1 MRLRVQKKQ
10 LLISLFTLLIMLI
23 LQFPAITAIN
33 SINKNNLKV
42 NGVNG
47 TVWKGSASEI
57 SSNEIY
63 LRQTRWKIVPGELL
77 KGNLTFD
84 ISTYPFNGQLKFNL
98 ILGPMNNLSATDIKG
113 NFPNDI
119 LEIIAPFL
127 GVSSE
132 IDMNIKS
139 LSLNNNKDINQLEG
153 QILLNNLVMKGIS
166 SRVLGSYKVDLF
178 ERNGEIYGSIDD
190 ISGEVDIAATMSLT
204 LSGKYIIDG
213 AVSAKLNTSNQ
224 VRTILSFLGAEN
236 ENGQRSFRFEGEI

>member
-1 MRLRVQKKQ
+1 MRLRLQKKQ
-10 LLISLFTLLIMLI
+10 VLVSLFALLLMLI

-47 TVWKGSASEI
+47 TIWKGSASEI

-63 LRQTRWKIVPGELL
+63 LRQTRWKIVPSELL
-77 KGNLTFD
+77 RGNLTFD

-98 ILGPMNNLSATDIKG
+98 ILDLMNNLSAMDIKG

-132 IDMNIKS
+132 IDINIKS
-139 LSLNNNKDINQLEG
+139 LSLNNKNINQLEG

-166 SRVLGSYKVDLF
+166 NRVLGSYKIDLF

-190 ISGEVDIAATMSLT
+190 VSGEVDIAATMSLT

-213 AVSAKLNTSNQ
+213 AVSEKQNTSNQ

>member
-1 MRLRVQKKQ
+1 MKLRVQKKQ
-10 LLISLFTLLIMLI
+10 LLILLFALFLMLI

-63 LRQTRWKIVPGELL
+63 LRQTRWKIVPSELL

-98 ILGPMNNLSATDIKG
+98 ILDLMNNLSATDIKG

-132 IDMNIKS
+132 IDINIKS
-139 LSLNNNKDINQLEG
+139 LSLNNKDIKQIEG
-153 QILLNNLVMKGIS
+153 QILLNNLVMKGVS
-166 SRVLGSYKVDLF
+166 NRVLGSYKIDLF

-190 ISGEVDIAATMSLT
+190 VSGEVDIAATMSLT

-213 AVSAKLNTSNQ
+213 AVSAKQNTSNQ
-224 VRTILSFLGAEN
+224 VKTILSFLGAEN
-236 ENGQRSFRFEGEI
+236 KNGQRSFRFEGEI

>member
-10 LLISLFTLLIMLI
+10 LLILLFALLLMLI

-47 TVWKGSASEI
+47 TIWKGSASEI

-63 LRQTRWKIVPGELL
+63 LRQTRWKIVPSELL

-98 ILGPMNNLSATDIKG
+98 ILDLMNNLSATDIKG

-132 IDMNIKS
+132 IDINIKS
-139 LSLNNNKDINQLEG
+139 LSLNNKNINQLEG

-166 SRVLGSYKVDLF
+166 NRVLGSYKIDLF

-190 ISGEVDIAATMSLT
+190 VSGEVDIAATMSLT

-213 AVSAKLNTSNQ
+213 AVSEKQNTSNQ
-224 VRTILSFLGAEN
+224 VRTILSFLGAQN

>member
-10 LLISLFTLLIMLI
+10 LLISIFALLLMLI
-23 LQFPAITAIN
+23 FQFPAITAIN

-63 LRQTRWKIVPGELL
+63 LRQTKWKIVPSELL
-77 KGNLTFD
+77 KGNLTFN

-98 ILGPMNNLSATDIKG
+98 NLDIMNNLSATDIKG
-113 NFPNDI
+113 NFPNDT

-139 LSLNNNKDINQLEG
+139 LSLNNKGINQLEG

-166 SRVLGSYKVDLF
+166 NRVLGSYKIDLF
-178 ERNGEIYGSIDD
+178 DRNGEIYGSIDD
-190 ISGEVDIAATMSLT
+190 VSGEVDIAATISLT

-213 AVSAKLNTSNQ
+213 AVSAKQNTSNQ
-224 VRTILSFLGAEN
+224 VRATLSFLGAQN

>member
-10 LLISLFTLLIMLI
+10 LLILLFALLLMLI
-23 LQFPAITAIN
+23 LQFPAITVIN

-63 LRQTRWKIVPGELL
+63 LRQTNWKIVPNELL

-84 ISTYPFNGQLKFNL
+84 ISTYPYNGQLKFNL
-98 ILGPMNNLSATDIKG
+98 ILDLMNNLSAMDIKG

-139 LSLNNNKDINQLEG
+139 LSLNNKNINQLEG

-166 SRVLGSYKVDLF
+166 NRVLGSYKIDLF

-190 ISGEVDIAATMSLT
+190 VSGEVDIAATISLT

-213 AVSAKLNTSNQ
+213 AVSEKQNTSNQ
-224 VRTILSFLGAEN
+224 VRTILSFLGTQN
-236 ENGQRSFRFEGEI
+236 EDGQRSFRFEGEI

>member
-1 MRLRVQKKQ
+1 MRLRLQKKQ
-10 LLISLFTLLIMLI
+10 VLVSLFALLLMLI

-47 TVWKGSASEI
+47 TIWKGSASEI

-63 LRQTRWKIVPGELL
+63 LRQTKWKIAPSELL

-98 ILGPMNNLSATDIKG
+98 ILDLMNNLRATDIKG

-132 IDMNIKS
+132 IDINIKS
-139 LSLNNNKDINQLEG
+139 LSLNNTNINQLEG

-166 SRVLGSYKVDLF
+166 NRVLGSYKIDLF

-190 ISGEVDIAATMSLT
+190 VSGEVDIAATMSLT

-213 AVSAKLNTSNQ
+213 AVSEKQNTSNQ

>member
-10 LLISLFTLLIMLI
+10 LLILLFALLLMLI

-63 LRQTRWKIVPGELL
+63 LRQTNWKIVPNELL

-84 ISTYPFNGQLKFNL
+84 ISTYPYNGQLKFNL
-98 ILGPMNNLSATDIKG
+98 ILDLMNNLSATDIKG

-139 LSLNNNKDINQLEG
+139 LSLNNKGINQLEG
-153 QILLNNLVMKGIS
+153 QILLNNLVNKPCSHLKKKIHAAFFKLTVFMALSKWLRRDNDFLKG
-166 SRVLGSYKVDLF
+166 LF
-178 ERNGEIYGSIDD
+178 TG
-190 ISGEVDIAATMSLT
+190 
-204 LSGKYIIDG
+204 II
-213 AVSAKLNTSNQ
+213 
-224 VRTILSFLGAEN
+224 
-236 ENGQRSFRFEGEI
+236 

>member
-1 MRLRVQKKQ
+1 MRLRLQKKQ
-10 LLISLFTLLIMLI
+10 LLILFFALLLMLI
-23 LQFPAITAIN
+23 LQFPAITVIN

-63 LRQTRWKIVPGELL
+63 LRQTRWKIVPSELL

-84 ISTYPFNGQLKFNL
+84 ISTYPYNGQLKFNL
-98 ILGPMNNLSATDIKG
+98 ILDLMNNLSATDIKG

-132 IDMNIKS
+132 INMNIKS
-139 LSLNNNKDINQLEG
+139 LSLNNKDINQLEG

-166 SRVLGSYKVDLF
+166 NRVLGSYKIDLF

-213 AVSAKLNTSNQ
+213 AVSAKQNTSNQ

>member
-1 MRLRVQKKQ
+1 MRLRIQKKQ
-10 LLISLFTLLIMLI
+10 LLISLFALLLMLI

-63 LRQTRWKIVPGELL
+63 LRQTKWKIVPSELL

-98 ILGPMNNLSATDIKG
+98 ILDLMNNLSATDIKG
-113 NFPNDI
+113 NFPNDT

-139 LSLNNNKDINQLEG
+139 LSLDNKDINQLEG

-166 SRVLGSYKVDLF
+166 NRVLGSYKIDLF
-178 ERNGEIYGSIDD
+178 ERNSEIYGSIDD
-190 ISGEVDIAATMSLT
+190 VSGEVDIAATMSLT

-213 AVSAKLNTSNQ
+213 AVSAKQNTSNQ
-224 VRTILSFLGAEN
+224 VRTILSFLGAQN

>member
-1 MRLRVQKKQ
+1 MRLRLQKKQ
-10 LLISLFTLLIMLI
+10 LLILLFALLLMLI
-23 LQFPAITAIN
+23 LQFPAITVIN

-63 LRQTRWKIVPGELL
+63 LRQTNWKIVPNELL

-84 ISTYPFNGQLKFNL
+84 ISTYPYNGQLKFNL
-98 ILGPMNNLSATDIKG
+98 ILDLMNNLSATDIKG

-132 IDMNIKS
+132 ININIKS
-139 LSLNNNKDINQLEG
+139 LSLNNKDINQLEG

-166 SRVLGSYKVDLF
+166 NRVLGSYKIDLF
-178 ERNGEIYGSIDD
+178 ERYGEIYGSIDD

-213 AVSAKLNTSNQ
+213 AVSAKQNTSNQ

>member
-1 MRLRVQKKQ
+1 MRLRIQKKQ
-10 LLISLFTLLIMLI
+10 LLISLFALLLMLI

-63 LRQTRWKIVPGELL
+63 LRQTRWRIVPSELL
-77 KGNLTFD
+77 RGNLTFD
-84 ISTYPFNGQLKFNL
+84 ISTYPYNGQLKFNL
-98 ILGPMNNLSATDIKG
+98 ILDLMNNLSATDIKG
-113 NFPNDI
+113 NFPNDT

-139 LSLNNNKDINQLEG
+139 LSLDNKDINQLEG

-166 SRVLGSYKVDLF
+166 NRVLGSYKIDLF
-178 ERNGEIYGSIDD
+178 ERNSEIYGSIDD
-190 ISGEVDIAATMSLT
+190 VSGEVDIAATMSLT

-213 AVSAKLNTSNQ
+213 AVSAKQNTINQ
-224 VRTILSFLGAEN
+224 VRTILSFLGTQN

>member
-1 MRLRVQKKQ
+1 MRLRLQKKQ
-10 LLISLFTLLIMLI
+10 VLVSLFALLLMLI

-47 TVWKGSASEI
+47 TIWKGSASEI

-63 LRQTRWKIVPGELL
+63 LRQTKWKIAPSELL

-98 ILGPMNNLSATDIKG
+98 ILDLMNNLRATDIKG

-139 LSLNNNKDINQLEG
+139 LSLNNKGINQLEG

-166 SRVLGSYKVDLF
+166 NRVLGSYKIDLF

-190 ISGEVDIAATMSLT
+190 VSGEVDIAATMSLT

-213 AVSAKLNTSNQ
+213 AVSEKQNTSNQ

>member
-1 MRLRVQKKQ
+1 MRLRLQKKQ
-10 LLISLFTLLIMLI
+10 VLVSLFALLLMLI

-47 TVWKGSASEI
+47 TIWKGSASEI

-63 LRQTRWKIVPGELL
+63 LRQTKWKIAPSELL

-98 ILGPMNNLSATDIKG
+98 ILDLMNNLRATDIKG

-139 LSLNNNKDINQLEG
+139 LSLNNKGINQLEG

-166 SRVLGSYKVDLF
+166 NRVLGSYKIDLF

-213 AVSAKLNTSNQ
+213 AVSEKQNTSNQ

>member
-1 MRLRVQKKQ
+1 MILRVQKKQ
-10 LLISLFTLLIMLI
+10 LLISLFALLLMLI
-23 LQFPAITAIN
+23 LQLPAITAIN

-63 LRQTRWKIVPGELL
+63 LRQTKWKIVPSELL
-77 KGNLTFD
+77 KGNLTFN

-98 ILGPMNNLSATDIKG
+98 NLDIMNNLSATDIKG
-113 NFPNDI
+113 NFPNDT

-139 LSLNNNKDINQLEG
+139 LSLNNKGINQLEG

-166 SRVLGSYKVDLF
+166 NRVLGSYKIDLF

-190 ISGEVDIAATMSLT
+190 VSGEVDIAATISLT

-213 AVSAKLNTSNQ
+213 AVSAKQNTSNQ
-224 VRTILSFLGAEN
+224 VRATLSFLGAQN

>member
-1 MRLRVQKKQ
+1 MRLRLQKKQ
-10 LLISLFTLLIMLI
+10 VLVSLFALLLMLI

-47 TVWKGSASEI
+47 TIWKGSASEI

-63 LRQTRWKIVPGELL
+63 LRQTKWKIAPSELL

-98 ILGPMNNLSATDIKG
+98 ILDLMNNLSATDIKG

-139 LSLNNNKDINQLEG
+139 LSLNNKGINQLEG

-166 SRVLGSYKVDLF
+166 NRVLGSYKIDLF

-190 ISGEVDIAATMSLT
+190 VSGEVDIAATMSLT

-213 AVSAKLNTSNQ
+213 TVSAKQNTSSQ

-236 ENGQRSFRFEGEI
+236 KNGQRSFRFEGEI

>member
-1 MRLRVQKKQ
+1 MRLRLQKKQ
-10 LLISLFTLLIMLI
+10 VLVSLFALLLMLI

-47 TVWKGSASEI
+47 TIWKGSASEI

-63 LRQTRWKIVPGELL
+63 LRQTKWKIAPSELL

-98 ILGPMNNLSATDIKG
+98 ILDLMNNLRATDIKG

-139 LSLNNNKDINQLEG
+139 LSLNNKGINQLEG

-166 SRVLGSYKVDLF
+166 NRVLGSYKIDLF

-190 ISGEVDIAATMSLT
+190 VSGEVDIAATMLLT

-213 AVSAKLNTSNQ
+213 AVSEKQNTSNQ

>member
-10 LLISLFTLLIMLI
+10 LLISLFALLLMLI

-42 NGVNG
+42 NGANG
-47 TVWKGSASEI
+47 TVWKGRASEI
-57 SSNEIY
+57 SSNQIY
-63 LRQTRWKIVPGELL
+63 LRQTKWKIVPSELL
-77 KGNLTFD
+77 KGNLTFN
-84 ISTYPFNGQLKFNL
+84 ISTYPFNGRLKFNL
-98 ILGPMNNLSATDIKG
+98 NLDIMNNLSATDIEG
-113 NFPNDI
+113 NFPNDT

-139 LSLNNNKDINQLEG
+139 LSLNNKGINQLEG

-166 SRVLGSYKVDLF
+166 NRVLGSYKIDLF

-190 ISGEVDIAATMSLT
+190 VSGEVDIAATISLT

-213 AVSAKLNTSNQ
+213 AVSAKQNTSNQ
-224 VRTILSFLGAEN
+224 VRATLSFLGAQN

>member
-1 MRLRVQKKQ
+1 MRLRLQKKQ
-10 LLISLFTLLIMLI
+10 VLVSLFALLLMLI

-47 TVWKGSASEI
+47 TIWKGSASEI

-63 LRQTRWKIVPGELL
+63 LRQTKWKIAPSELL

-98 ILGPMNNLSATDIKG
+98 ILDLMNNLSATNIKG

-132 IDMNIKS
+132 IVMNIKS
-139 LSLNNNKDINQLEG
+139 LSLNNKDINQLEG

-166 SRVLGSYKVDLF
+166 NRVLGSYKIDLF

-190 ISGEVDIAATMSLT
+190 VSGEVDIAATMSLT

-213 AVSAKLNTSNQ
+213 AVSEKQNTSNQ

>member
-1 MRLRVQKKQ
+1 MKLRIQKKQ
-10 LLISLFTLLIMLI
+10 LLISLVILLLMMI
-23 LQFPAITAIN
+23 LQFPAITVIN

-63 LRQTRWKIVPGELL
+63 LRQTRWKIVPSELL
-77 KGNLTFD
+77 KGNLSFD
-84 ISTYPFNGQLKFNL
+84 VSTYPFNGHLKFNL
-98 ILGPMNNLSATDIKG
+98 ILDPINNLRATDIDG

-119 LEIIAPFL
+119 LEIIAPYL

-132 IDMNIKS
+132 IVMNIKS
-139 LSLNNNKDINQLEG
+139 LSLNSKNINQLEG
-153 QILLNNLVMKGIS
+153 QILLKNLVMKGIS
-166 SRVLGSYKVDLF
+166 NRILGSYKVDLF
-178 ERNGEIYGSIDD
+178 ERNGEIYGSIDE
-190 ISGEVDIAATMSLT
+190 ISGEIDIAATLSLT

-213 AVSAKLNTSNQ
+213 IVSAKQNTNNQ
-224 VRTILSFLGAEN
+224 VKTILSFLGAEN

>member
-1 MRLRVQKKQ
+1 MKLRLQKKQ
-10 LLISLFTLLIMLI
+10 LLILLFTLLLMLI
-23 LQFPAITAIN
+23 LQFPAITVIN

-63 LRQTRWKIVPGELL
+63 LRQTKWKIVPSELL

-98 ILGPMNNLSATDIKG
+98 ILDLMNNLSATDIKG

-132 IDMNIKS
+132 INMNIKS
-139 LSLNNNKDINQLEG
+139 LSLNNKDINQLEG

-166 SRVLGSYKVDLF
+166 NRVLGSYKIDLF

-190 ISGEVDIAATMSLT
+190 VSGEVDIAATMSLT

-213 AVSAKLNTSNQ
+213 AVSAKQNTSNQ

>member
-10 LLISLFTLLIMLI
+10 LLILLFALLLMLI

-63 LRQTRWKIVPGELL
+63 LRQTRWRIVPSELL
-77 KGNLTFD
+77 RGNLTFD
-84 ISTYPFNGQLKFNL
+84 ISTYPYNGQLKFNL
-98 ILGPMNNLSATDIKG
+98 ILDLMNNLSAMDIKG

-132 IDMNIKS
+132 IDINIKS
-139 LSLNNNKDINQLEG
+139 LSLNNKNINQLEG

-166 SRVLGSYKVDLF
+166 NRVLGSYKIDLF

-190 ISGEVDIAATMSLT
+190 ISGEVDIAAIMSLT

-213 AVSAKLNTSNQ
+213 AVSEKQNTSNQ

>member
-1 MRLRVQKKQ
+1 MRLRLQKKQ
-10 LLISLFTLLIMLI
+10 LLILLFALLLMLI
-23 LQFPAITAIN
+23 LQFPAITVIN

-63 LRQTRWKIVPGELL
+63 LRQTNWKIVPNELL

-84 ISTYPFNGQLKFNL
+84 ISTYPYNGQLKFKL
-98 ILGPMNNLSATDIKG
+98 ILDLMNNLSATDIKG

-132 IDMNIKS
+132 INMNIKS
-139 LSLNNNKDINQLEG
+139 LSLDNKDINQLEG

-166 SRVLGSYKVDLF
+166 NRVLGSYKIDLF

-213 AVSAKLNTSNQ
+213 AVSAKQNTSNQ

>member
-10 LLISLFTLLIMLI
+10 LLISLFALLLMLI

-42 NGVNG
+42 NGANG

-63 LRQTRWKIVPGELL
+63 LRQTKWKIAPSELL

-98 ILGPMNNLSATDIKG
+98 NLDIMNNLSATDIKG

-139 LSLNNNKDINQLEG
+139 LSLNNKNINQLEG

-166 SRVLGSYKVDLF
+166 NRVLGSYKIDLF
-178 ERNGEIYGSIDD
+178 ERNSEIYGSIDD
-190 ISGEVDIAATMSLT
+190 VSGEVDIAATMSLT

-213 AVSAKLNTSNQ
+213 AVSVKQNTSNQ
-224 VRTILSFLGAEN
+224 VRTILGFLGAQN

>member
-1 MRLRVQKKQ
+1 MRLRLQKKQ
-10 LLISLFTLLIMLI
+10 VLVSLFALLLMLI

-47 TVWKGSASEI
+47 TIWKGSASEI

-63 LRQTRWKIVPGELL
+63 LRQTKWKIAPSELL

-98 ILGPMNNLSATDIKG
+98 ILDLMNNLRATDIKG

-132 IDMNIKS
+132 IDINIKS
-139 LSLNNNKDINQLEG
+139 LSLNNKNINQLEG

-166 SRVLGSYKVDLF
+166 NRVLGSYKIDLF

-190 ISGEVDIAATMSLT
+190 VSGEVDIAATMSLT

-213 AVSAKLNTSNQ
+213 AVSEKQNTSNQ

>member
-1 MRLRVQKKQ
+1 MRLRLQKKQ
-10 LLISLFTLLIMLI
+10 LLILLFALLLMLI
-23 LQFPAITAIN
+23 LQFPAITVIN

-63 LRQTRWKIVPGELL
+63 LRQTKWKIIPSELL

-84 ISTYPFNGQLKFNL
+84 ISTYPYNGQLKFNL
-98 ILGPMNNLSATDIKG
+98 ILDLMNNLSATDIKG

-132 IDMNIKS
+132 INMNIKS
-139 LSLNNNKDINQLEG
+139 LSLNNKDINQHEG

-166 SRVLGSYKVDLF
+166 NRVLGSYKIDLF

-213 AVSAKLNTSNQ
+213 AVSAKQNTSNQ

>member
-1 MRLRVQKKQ
+1 MRLRLQKKQ
-10 LLISLFTLLIMLI
+10 VLVSLFALLLMLI

-47 TVWKGSASEI
+47 TIWKGSASEI

-63 LRQTRWKIVPGELL
+63 LRQTKWKIAPSELL

-98 ILGPMNNLSATDIKG
+98 ILDLVNNLRATDIKG

-139 LSLNNNKDINQLEG
+139 LSLNNKGINQLEG

-166 SRVLGSYKVDLF
+166 NRVLGSYKIDLF

-190 ISGEVDIAATMSLT
+190 VSGEVDIAATMSLT

-213 AVSAKLNTSNQ
+213 AVSEKQNTSNQ

>member
-1 MRLRVQKKQ
+1 MKLRVQKKQ
-10 LLISLFTLLIMLI
+10 LLILLFALFLMLI

-63 LRQTRWKIVPGELL
+63 LRQTRWKIVPSELL

-98 ILGPMNNLSATDIKG
+98 ILDLMNNLSASDIKG

-119 LEIIAPFL
+119 LEILAPFL

-139 LSLNNNKDINQLEG
+139 LSLNNKDINQLEG
-153 QILLNNLVMKGIS
+153 QILLNNLVMKGVS
-166 SRVLGSYKVDLF
+166 DRVLGSYKIDLF
-178 ERNGEIYGSIDD
+178 ESNGEVYGSIDD
-190 ISGEVDIAATMSLT
+190 VSGEVDIAAIISLT

-213 AVSAKLNTSNQ
+213 AVSAKQNTSNQ
-224 VRTILSFLGAEN
+224 VKTILSFLGAEN
-236 ENGQRSFRFEGEI
+236 KNGQRSFRFEGEI

>member
-1 MRLRVQKKQ
+1 MRLRLQKKQ
-10 LLISLFTLLIMLI
+10 VLVSLFALLLMLI

-47 TVWKGSASEI
+47 TIWKGSASEI

-63 LRQTRWKIVPGELL
+63 LRQTKWKIAPSELL

-98 ILGPMNNLSATDIKG
+98 ILDLMNNLSATDIKG

-139 LSLNNNKDINQLEG
+139 LSLNNKDINQLEG

-166 SRVLGSYKVDLF
+166 NRVLGSYKIDLF

-190 ISGEVDIAATMSLT
+190 VSGEVDIAATMSLT

-213 AVSAKLNTSNQ
+213 AVSEKQNTSNQ
-224 VRTILSFLGAEN
+224 VRTILSFLGAQN

>member
-1 MRLRVQKKQ
+1 MILRVQKKQ
-10 LLISLFTLLIMLI
+10 LLILLFALLLMLI
-23 LQFPAITAIN
+23 LQFPAITVIN

-63 LRQTRWKIVPGELL
+63 LRQTKWKIVPSELL

-98 ILGPMNNLSATDIKG
+98 ILDLMNNLSATDIKG
-113 NFPNDI
+113 NFPNDT

-139 LSLNNNKDINQLEG
+139 LSLNNKGINQLEG

-166 SRVLGSYKVDLF
+166 NRVLGSYKIDLF

-190 ISGEVDIAATMSLT
+190 VSGEVDIAATMSLT

-213 AVSAKLNTSNQ
+213 AVSAKQNTSNQ

>member
-1 MRLRVQKKQ
+1 MILRVQKKQ
-10 LLISLFTLLIMLI
+10 LLISLFALLLMLI
-23 LQFPAITAIN
+23 LQLPAITAIN

-63 LRQTRWKIVPGELL
+63 LRQTKWKIVPSKLL

-98 ILGPMNNLSATDIKG
+98 NLDIMNNLSASDIKG
-113 NFPNDI
+113 NFPNDT

-139 LSLNNNKDINQLEG
+139 LSLNNKGINQLEG

-166 SRVLGSYKVDLF
+166 NRVLGSYKIDLF

-190 ISGEVDIAATMSLT
+190 VSGEVDIAATISLT

-213 AVSAKLNTSNQ
+213 AVSAKQNTSNQ
-224 VRTILSFLGAEN
+224 VRATLSFLGAQN

>member
-1 MRLRVQKKQ
+1 MRLRLQKKQ
-10 LLISLFTLLIMLI
+10 VLVSLFALLLMLI

-47 TVWKGSASEI
+47 TIWKGSASEI

-63 LRQTRWKIVPGELL
+63 LRQTKWKIAPSELL

-98 ILGPMNNLSATDIKG
+98 ILDFMNNLRATDIKG

-139 LSLNNNKDINQLEG
+139 LSLNNKGINQLEG
-153 QILLNNLVMKGIS
+153 QVLLNNLVMKGIS
-166 SRVLGSYKVDLF
+166 NRVLGSYKIDLF

-190 ISGEVDIAATMSLT
+190 VSGEVDIAATMSLT

-213 AVSAKLNTSNQ
+213 AVSEKQNTSNQ

>member
-10 LLISLFTLLIMLI
+10 LLISLFALLLMLI

-63 LRQTRWKIVPGELL
+63 LRQTKWKIVPSELL

-98 ILGPMNNLSATDIKG
+98 ILDLMNNLSATDIKG
-113 NFPNDI
+113 NFPNDT

-139 LSLNNNKDINQLEG
+139 LSLDNKDINQLEG

-166 SRVLGSYKVDLF
+166 NRVLGSYKIDLF
-178 ERNGEIYGSIDD
+178 ERNSEIYGSIDD
-190 ISGEVDIAATMSLT
+190 VSGEVDIAATMSLT

-213 AVSAKLNTSNQ
+213 AVSAKQNTSNQ
-224 VRTILSFLGAEN
+224 VRTILSFLGTQN

>member
-1 MRLRVQKKQ
+1 MRLRLQKKQ
-10 LLISLFTLLIMLI
+10 VLVSLFALLLMLI

-47 TVWKGSASEI
+47 TIWKGSASEI

-63 LRQTRWKIVPGELL
+63 LRQTKWKIAPSELL

-98 ILGPMNNLSATDIKG
+98 ILDLMNNLSATDIKG

-139 LSLNNNKDINQLEG
+139 LSLNNKGINQLEG

-166 SRVLGSYKVDLF
+166 NRVLGSYKIDLF

-190 ISGEVDIAATMSLT
+190 VSGEVDIAATMSLT

-213 AVSAKLNTSNQ
+213 AVSEKQNTSNQ

>member
-1 MRLRVQKKQ
+1 MRLRLQKKQ
-10 LLISLFTLLIMLI
+10 VLVSLFALLLMLI

-63 LRQTRWKIVPGELL
+63 LRQTKWKIVPSELL

-98 ILGPMNNLSATDIKG
+98 NLDIMNNLSATDIKG
-113 NFPNDI
+113 NFPNDT

-139 LSLNNNKDINQLEG
+139 LSLNNKGINQLEG

-166 SRVLGSYKVDLF
+166 NSVLGSYKIDLY

-190 ISGEVDIAATMSLT
+190 VSGEVDIAATMSLT
-204 LSGKYIIDG
+204 LSGKYFIDG
-213 AVSAKLNTSNQ
+213 AVSEKQNTSNQ
-224 VRTILSFLGAEN
+224 VRTILSFLGAQN

>member
-10 LLISLFTLLIMLI
+10 LLILLFALLLMLI

-63 LRQTRWKIVPGELL
+63 LRQTKWKIVPSELL

-84 ISTYPFNGQLKFNL
+84 ISTYPYNGQLKFNL
-98 ILGPMNNLSATDIKG
+98 ILDLMNNLSAMDIKG

-132 IDMNIKS
+132 IDINIKS
-139 LSLNNNKDINQLEG
+139 LSLNNKNINQLEG

-166 SRVLGSYKVDLF
+166 NRVLGSYKIDLF

-213 AVSAKLNTSNQ
+213 AVSEKQNTSNQ

>member
-1 MRLRVQKKQ
+1 MRLRLQKKQ
-10 LLISLFTLLIMLI
+10 VLVSLFALLLMLI

-63 LRQTRWKIVPGELL
+63 LRQTKWKIAPSELL

-98 ILGPMNNLSATDIKG
+98 ILDLMNNLSATDIKG

-139 LSLNNNKDINQLEG
+139 LSLNNKDINQLEG

-166 SRVLGSYKVDLF
+166 NRVLGSYKIDLF

-213 AVSAKLNTSNQ
+213 AVSEKQNTSNQ

>member
-10 LLISLFTLLIMLI
+10 LLISLFALLLMLI

-63 LRQTRWKIVPGELL
+63 LRQTKWKIVPSELL

-98 ILGPMNNLSATDIKG
+98 ILDLMNNLSATDIKG
-113 NFPNDI
+113 NFPNDT

-139 LSLNNNKDINQLEG
+139 LSLNNKGINQLEG

-166 SRVLGSYKVDLF
+166 NRVLGSYKIDLF

-190 ISGEVDIAATMSLT
+190 VSGEVDIAATMSLT

-213 AVSAKLNTSNQ
+213 AVSAKQNTSNQ
-224 VRTILSFLGAEN
+224 VRTILSFLGAQN

>member
-1 MRLRVQKKQ
+1 MRLRLQKKQ
-10 LLISLFTLLIMLI
+10 VLVSLFALLLMLI

-47 TVWKGSASEI
+47 TIWKGSASEI

-63 LRQTRWKIVPGELL
+63 LRQTKWKIAPSELL

-98 ILGPMNNLSATDIKG
+98 ILDLMNNLSATNIKG

-132 IDMNIKS
+132 IVMNIKS
-139 LSLNNNKDINQLEG
+139 LSLNNKGINQLEG

-166 SRVLGSYKVDLF
+166 NSVLGSYKIDLY

-190 ISGEVDIAATMSLT
+190 VFGEVDIAATMSLT
-204 LSGKYIIDG
+204 LSGKYIING
-213 AVSAKLNTSNQ
+213 AVSEKQNTSNQ